1 MKHGKI
7 WGTTEPLLVTPM
19 IEVHRIK
26 IKPKMKCSIHAHL
39 RKWNMFYCV
48 HGVVHIHVRK
58 NDYDL
63 VDITTLNP
71 SEYTTVK
78 PGEYHWFE
86 TNQNDAEVLEIY
98 YLEPITEDILRE
110 TVGGILND

>member
-1 MKHGKI
+1 M
-7 WGTTEPLLVTPM
+7 
-19 IEVHRIK
+19 
-26 IKPKMKCSIHAHL
+26 
-39 RKWNMFYCV
+39 
-48 HGVVHIHVRK
+48 

-78 PGEYHWFE
+78 PGEYNWFE